1 MLFGVGTEQAVL
13 LLMQAPYKGGFTFFV
28 IFNSLMEWLFLPA
41 LLFFNWRIQA
51 RRKPL
56 ITGTLLYYA
65 ARTWTYIYF
74 VPAIFKLMHLP
85 AGDPLSPDLVNDIMQ

>member
-41 LLFFNWRIQA
+41 LLFFN
-51 RRKPL
+51 
-56 ITGTLLYYA
+56 
-65 ARTWTYIYF
+65 
-74 VPAIFKLMHLP
+74 
-85 AGDPLSPDLVNDIMQ
+85 